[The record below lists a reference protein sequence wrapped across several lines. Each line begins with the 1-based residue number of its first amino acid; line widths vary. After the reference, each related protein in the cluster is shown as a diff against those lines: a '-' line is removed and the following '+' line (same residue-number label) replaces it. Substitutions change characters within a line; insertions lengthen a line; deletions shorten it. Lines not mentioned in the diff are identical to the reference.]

1 MRRKHTHTGHLKLG
15 FHKKK
20 VGFGHILK
28 NVDKWEEVE
37 DNDMIKWQLWNVQGV
52 WETSGW
58 SDGIG

>member
-37 DNDMIKWQLWNVQGV
+37 DNDMIKWQL
-52 WETSGW
+52 
-58 SDGIG
+58 